1 MLYAQTNVT
10 KCCEATICMSI
21 LILHFDVLIYSAV
34 YFVLYFF
41 STITHIPFTGTECY
55 LQIRTPKKEKNTACP
70 FCNCPKLVTSV
81 QKSMDEDAIAK
92 REEEEQRVIESIIR
106 NRAAQVNG
114 EMPSS
119 PSSESDEQ
127 SNFGSSLEQYNR
139 SRTFSNSSTVA
150 SEASS
155 DGSRTPVKQTN
166 DDNALLSLA
175 MSPDARLQ
183 LEEEMAAQLSHETH
197 QRMESEAEEER
208 MRHVEEWSRSDSGVR
223 SRMREA
229 RIAELTNLLERM
241 TSDTRERG
249 QDLAG
254 IFSALESGRG
264 GNRGAA
270 LENLMRLEAAF
281 LNATGEERTQQS
293 FQRGLS
299 ERFGSTER
307 QNGFSLSSPR
317 RIVRAMP
324 RRGVS
329 TTHMET
335 AEMLMRGISEEE
347 QLAMAISMSMAEESN
362 RQQQQQ
368 PNEEHQDGQ
377 QDQRQHEVVGE
388 GDHAQPTVLLE
399 TNEVESESS
408 SSSDSS
414 HTDITDNEGSTPALA
429 DGEEQVVF
437 ETE

>member
-1 MLYAQTNVT
+1 
-10 KCCEATICMSI
+10 
-21 LILHFDVLIYSAV
+21 
-34 YFVLYFF
+34 
-41 STITHIPFTGTECY
+41 
-55 LQIRTPKKEKNTACP
+55 
-70 FCNCPKLVTSV
+70 
-81 QKSMDEDAIAK
+81 MDEDAIAK
-92 REEEEQRVIESIIR
+92 REEDEQRVIESMIR

-114 EMPSS
+114 EMPAS

-155 DGSRTPVKQTN
+155 DGSRTPVKQNN

-208 MRHVEEWSRSDSGVR
+208 MRHAEEWSRSDSGVR

-229 RIAELTNLLERM
+229 RITELTNMLERM
-241 TSDTRERG
+241 TSDTRQRG
-249 QDLAG
+249 QDLSG
-254 IFSALESGRG
+254 LLSALENGRG
-264 GNRGAA
+264 GNRSTA
-270 LENLMRLEAAF
+270 LENMMRLEAAF
-281 LNATGEERTQQS
+281 LNATGEERTRQS
-293 FQRGLS
+293 FRRGLS
-299 ERFGSTER
+299 ERLGNVDR
-307 QNGFSLSSPR
+307 QNGFTLSSPR
-317 RIVRAMP
+317 RVVRAMP

-362 RQQQQQ
+362 RQQQQS
-368 PNEEHQDGQ
+368 NEEHQDGQ
-377 QDQRQHEVVGE
+377 QTQIQLESDE
-388 GDHAQPTVLLE
+388 GDHAQPVALE
-399 TNEVESESS
+399 TNESESDSS
-408 SSSDSS
+408 SSFDSS
-414 HTDITDNEGSTPALA
+414 HTDTNANEASTPSLA